1 MSLSEQRKSVGAA
14 NATAAGSTQG
24 PVDAEGLGGKFGWVR
39 LAPGVSHWN
48 MWAFLYAS
56 FATIGLLTFVTVGT
70 PYVLNANL
78 GIPIDQQGTVIGD
91 LTVWSE
97 IGLLMVFGPVG
108 VMADRIG
115 RRGVYVIGFIVMGI
129 AYALYPFATSLPEL
143 TVYRM
148 IYAAGVAACTGM
160 LATIVADYPYSP
172 DRGKLVALGGTLN
185 AIGVI
190 CVVVILGGL
199 MKSFVDGGADP
210 LAAGRMAHL
219 FIAGLCLISA
229 VVVALGVRKG
239 TPAPQ
244 EQRPPVGELVRSAIL
259 EARNPRIALAYGCA
273 FIARADLVILGTFST
288 LWGTTAAL
296 NDGMPIAEAVA
307 TSARM
312 TFGTASLA
320 GLIWLPIMG
329 IILDRINRVTGT
341 LLCMVLTAIGFMST
355 LLIDDPVLMKNQW
368 IWVLVGIGNISAFI
382 GAMTLVSAEAPI
394 AKRGVI
400 IGMFNIMGV
409 IGIMVCSVIGGRLF
423 DAWSPAGPFVL
434 IGGLSVLMS
443 IAAVFVRIYAPGPAV
458 VGQKAG
464 QKAAAIGH

>member
-1 MSLSEQRKSVGAA
+1 MSLSEQRKSGGAA
-14 NATAAGSTQG
+14 NTAAAGPGKAGSADPEG
-24 PVDAEGLGGKFGWVR
+24 PGGKFGWVR
-39 LAPGVSHWN
+39 LAPGVTNWH
-48 MWAFLYAS
+48 MWVFLYAS

-78 GIPIDQQGTVIGD
+78 GIPIAEQGTVIGD

-97 IGLLMVFGPVG
+97 IGLLIVFGPVG

-115 RRGVYVIGFIVMGI
+115 RRGVYVIGFVVMGI

-185 AIGVI
+185 GIGVI
-190 CVVVILGGL
+190 LVVVVLGGL
-199 MKSFVDGGADP
+199 MKAFVSGGADP
-210 LAAGRMAHL
+210 LVAGRLAHMS
-219 FIAGLCLISA
+219 IAALCLLSA
-229 VVVALGVRKG
+229 VIIAIGVRKG
-239 TPAPQ
+239 TPAAH
-244 EQRPPVGELVRSAIL
+244 EERPPVAELVRSAL
-259 EARNPRIALAYGCA
+259 SEARNPRIALAYGCA

-296 NDGMPIAEAVA
+296 NDGMPIAQAVA

-341 LLCMVLTAIGFMST
+341 FLCMALTAIGFMST
-355 LLIDDPVLMKNQW
+355 LLIDDPVLPKNQW
-368 IWVLVGIGNISAFI
+368 IWILVGIGNISAFI
-382 GAMTLVSAEAPI
+382 GAMTLVSAEAPL
-394 AKRGVI
+394 AKRGVV

-409 IGIMVCSVIGGRLF
+409 VGIMVCSVVGGRLF

-434 IGGLSVLMS
+434 IGGLSVLS
-443 IAAVFVRIYAPGPAV
+443 AIAAVIVRIYAPGPAV
-458 VGQKAG
+458 VGRRAP
-464 QKAAAIGH
+464 AIGH